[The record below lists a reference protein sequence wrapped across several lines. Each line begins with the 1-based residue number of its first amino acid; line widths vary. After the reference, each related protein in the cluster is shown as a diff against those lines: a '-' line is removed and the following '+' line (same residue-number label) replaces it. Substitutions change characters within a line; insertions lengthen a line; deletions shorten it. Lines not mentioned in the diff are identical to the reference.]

1 MQYRYNMFVTQ
12 DEEMPRKIK
21 SLREVSVDVF
31 EALKRAYIRRGFIP
45 RKPKK
50 LSSHKPDEKTIP
62 NTETPTDINTI
73 SETGPAKLIDLTQ
86 KAQDVLFQADSVF
99 PFILFPDTVT
109 LDREKL
115 TIAERLFFRM
125 AKITSVPIADILSV
139 EADVGPF
146 FGSVHLKSRYFFT
159 NARSIKFLSRGNA
172 VKLQRLLQGYI
183 IASQRKVDC
192 TGIGTKDLIT
202 LLNDLGQGSTD

>member
-1 MQYRYNMFVTQ
+1 
-12 DEEMPRKIK
+12 MPRKIK

-31 EALKRAYIRRGFIP
+31 EALKRAYVRRGFIP
-45 RKPKK
+45 NKPKEVEDEV
-50 LSSHKPDEKTIP
+50 LSEPTTLVLDVPIDTIP
-62 NTETPTDINTI
+62 
-73 SETGPAKLIDLTQ
+73 ETGQAKLIDLTQ
-86 KAQDVLFQADSVF
+86 KAQDILFQADSVF

-115 TIAERLFFRM
+115 TIANRLFFRV
-125 AKITSVPIADILSV
+125 AKIISVPIPDILSV

-146 FGSVHLKSRYFFT
+146 FGSVHLTSRYFFT
-159 NARSIKFLSRGNA
+159 NVRSIKFLSRSNA

-183 IASQRKVDC
+183 IANQRKVDC
-192 TGIGTKDLIT
+192 TSIGTKDLIT

>member
-1 MQYRYNMFVTQ
+1 
-12 DEEMPRKIK
+12 MPRKIR
-21 SLREVSVDVF
+21 SLRPVRLDPF
-31 EALKRAYIRRGFIP
+31 AALKRAFIRRGFIP
-45 RKPKK
+45 KKPSE
-50 LSSHKPDEKTIP
+50 LTSPEAAQPAVPSTDTSVDTIP
-62 NTETPTDINTI
+62 DDTVP
-73 SETGPAKLIDLTQ
+73 ETGPAKLIDLTQ

-192 TGIGTKDLIT
+192 TTIATKDLKV